1 MFPGPVTS
9 MNFSLTVAPSN
20 TVCRCV
26 CVQMPPKD
34 FRLLGYLVKEERDC
48 EGVFEA
54 VWRKSAHLEQ
64 DQWTRTALRSHN
76 GRLIILRLL
85 T

>member
-20 TVCRCV
+20 TMA

-48 EGVFEA
+48 DGVFEA

-85 T
+85 TQN